1 MTTTN
6 DRQQQLNK
14 FIALKKQQATKAKQ
28 DVVSKAAKEIVKAEL
43 AAVNKKYD
51 MSFDEEEECL
61 IVKNNKTKEVVK
73 ISHSPFMYHLS
84 KMITKSGYNLDG
96 QQQDYVAAMAIL
108 HSRETDVVKS
118 EQLAKEVFQQIM
130 GL

>member
-43 AAVNKKYD
+43 AAVNKKYE
-51 MSFDEEEECL
+51 MSFDEEECL

-73 ISHSPFMYHLS
+73 NLALS
-84 KMITKSGYNLDG
+84 IYVSLVKDDHKIRL
-96 QQQDYVAAMAIL
+96 QD
-108 HSRETDVVKS
+108 
-118 EQLAKEVFQQIM
+118 
-130 GL
+130 